1 MSKIIK
7 ISSNRDKIID
17 QLIDDKNKLY
27 MKLKK
32 LEKRIEVNLSQIE
45 HWKLRYQVMK
55 KKLEE
60 IHEERNSGTKAKRS
74 GKGGEIR
81 GS

>member
-60 IHEERNSGTKAKRS
+60 RNDERDSRIKTKGS
-74 GKGGEIR
+74 GK
-81 GS
+81 S

>member
-45 HWKLRYQVMK
+45 HWRLRYQVMK

-60 IHEERNSGTKAKRS
+60 RNEERDSRIKTKGS
-74 GKGGEIR
+74 GK
-81 GS
+81 S

>member
-60 IHEERNSGTKAKRS
+60 RNEERDSRIKTKGS
-74 GKGGEIR
+74 GK
-81 GS
+81 S

>member
-60 IHEERNSGTKAKRS
+60 RNEERDSRIKTKGS
-74 GKGGEIR
+74 GKG
-81 GS
+81 